1 MTAMKRMITA
11 VLACMLLMAL
21 VSSAWAERCSVR
33 VKRGGAVVYDASGDA
48 VATLPRDTMLTLTGR
63 KGKVCRISY
72 KGKTGYMKKS
82 DLAKVAAAPAEASG
96 EGDDFTPMNK
106 TAYVTA
112 ERAKVYN
119 AKGKGVGKLSLNTE
133 VTVTA
138 VKDDVCRISYNGK
151 KGYMKRADL
160 SAKPVK
166 AAATAQS
173 QGVQTSQ
180 TTQKAQKVQTAQ
192 AAQTTMKTAYVVAE
206 DARVYNAK
214 GKRVGKLALN
224 AEVTVLAV
232 KDDVCKISVG
242 GRKGYMKRGDL
253 SSKKVRLLSS
263 TAQAEADTASDSS
276 SARPAKGTA
285 KEMDWWK
292 SDIQTK
298 FPRGGTATV
307 TDVDTGLAWKEQ
319 RRGGTN
325 HADVQPVTAA
335 DTAALKQAYGGTW
348 SWNRRAIFV
357 TIDGENYAASM
368 NGMPHGGGSITDNDF
383 NGHHCIHF
391 TNSRTHGS
399 NRVCALHQAAIKK
412 AAETKLD

>member
-82 DLAKVAAAPAEASG
+82 DLAKVDAAPAEASG

-119 AKGKGVGKLSLNTE
+119 AKGKGVGKLSLNDQ

-224 AEVTVLAV
+224 AEVTVLA
-232 KDDVCKISVG
+232 
-242 GRKGYMKRGDL
+242 
-253 SSKKVRLLSS
+253 
-263 TAQAEADTASDSS
+263 ASDSS

-368 NGMPHGGGSITDNDF
+368 NGMPHGGGSISDNDF

-391 TNSRTHGS
+391 TNSRTHAS
-399 NRVCALHQAAIKK
+399 NKVCPLHQAAIKK
-412 AAETKLD
+412 AALTTM

>member
-1 MTAMKRMITA
+1 MSAMKRMITA
-11 VLACMLLMAL
+11 MLACVLLMAL
-21 VSSAWAERCSVR
+21 MSSAWAESCSVR
-33 VKRGGAVVYDASGDA
+33 VRRGGAVVYDASGDA
-48 VATLPRDTMLTLTGR
+48 VATLPQNTMLTLTGR

-82 DLAKVAAAPAEASG
+82 DLAKVAAASAEATG
-96 EGDDFTPMNK
+96 NAGGNAAADYTPMNK
-106 TAYVTA
+106 AAYVA
-112 ERAKVYN
+112 SERAKVYN

-133 VTVTA
+133 VTVT
-138 VKDDVCRISYNGK
+138 
-151 KGYMKRADL
+151 
-160 SAKPVK
+160 
-166 AAATAQS
+166 
-173 QGVQTSQ
+173 
-180 TTQKAQKVQTAQ
+180 
-192 AAQTTMKTAYVVAE
+192 
-206 DARVYNAK
+206 
-214 GKRVGKLALN
+214 
-224 AEVTVLAV
+224 AV

-335 DTAALKQAYGGTW
+335 DTAA
-348 SWNRRAIFV
+348 
-357 TIDGENYAASM
+357 M
-368 NGMPHGGGSITDNDF
+368 
-383 NGHHCIHF
+383 
-391 TNSRTHGS
+391 
-399 NRVCALHQAAIKK
+399 
-412 AAETKLD
+412 

>member
-11 VLACMLLMAL
+11 LLACALLMAL
-21 VSSAWAERCSVR
+21 LSSACAEGCSVR

-48 VATLPRDTMLTLTGR
+48 VATLPRDTLLTLTGR

-82 DLAKVAAAPAEASG
+82 DLAKVASDASATKASAAEEASDS
-96 EGDDFTPMNK
+96 EDCTPMNK
-106 TAYVTA
+106 TAYVA
-112 ERAKVYN
+112 SERAKVYN
-119 AKGKGVGKLSLNTE
+119 AKGKGVGKLSLNDQ

-138 VKDDVCRISYNGK
+138 MKDDICRISYNGR

-166 AAATAQS
+166 AVATQS
-173 QGVQTSQ
+173 KATQANQ
-180 TTQKAQKVQTAQ
+180 TTQATQ
-192 AAQTTMKTAYVVAE
+192 AAMKTAYVASE
-206 DARVYNAK
+206 RAKVYNAK
-214 GKRVGKLALN
+214 GKGVGTLSQN
-224 AEVTVLAV
+224 AQVTVVAV
-232 KDDVCKISVG
+232 KDDVCKVSVG
-242 GRKGYMKRGDL
+242 GRKGYMKKGDL
-253 SSKKVRLLSS
+253 SLKQVRGSGA
-263 TAQAEADTASDSS
+263 TVQAEAAAASDSS
-276 SARPAKGTA
+276 TTRPAKGTA

-298 FPRGGTATV
+298 FPRGGTVTV

-357 TIDGENYAASM
+357 TINGENYAASM

-412 AAETKLD
+412 AASTKLD